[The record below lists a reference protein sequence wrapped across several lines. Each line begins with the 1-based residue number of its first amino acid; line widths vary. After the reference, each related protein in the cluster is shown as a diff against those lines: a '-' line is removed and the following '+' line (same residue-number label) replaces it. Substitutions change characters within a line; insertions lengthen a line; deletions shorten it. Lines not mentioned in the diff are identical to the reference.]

1 MKTEKLRNDLKEYF
15 KTAASFGF
23 SRKLIEVDLKRVDEA
38 DEEGLIAIA
47 KEQDIDLTDYEGDGV

>member
-23 SRKLIEVDLKRVDEA
+23 SRKLIEVDLRRVDEA

-47 KEQDIDLTDYEGDGV
+47 KEQDIDLSEYEDEA